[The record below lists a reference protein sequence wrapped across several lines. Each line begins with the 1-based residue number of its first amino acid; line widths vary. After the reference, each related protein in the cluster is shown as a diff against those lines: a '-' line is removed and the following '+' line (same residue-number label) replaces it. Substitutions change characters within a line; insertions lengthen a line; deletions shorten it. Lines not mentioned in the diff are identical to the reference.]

1 MPSDTHQ
8 AVAVLANSLATAAIP
23 ATPCL
28 TIFAFRGW
36 AKRFRNDLPSWRNV
50 LGLISIVATFMCWLG
65 YVTFFLLV
73 GFTRIRVNH
82 QMPWLISEVLL
93 LALGISSAVALKS
106 SSRALI
112 LFAGL
117 LMILLF
123 WGSANF

>member
-1 MPSDTHQ
+1 
-8 AVAVLANSLATAAIP
+8 
-23 ATPCL
+23 
-28 TIFAFRGW
+28 
-36 AKRFRNDLPSWRNV
+36 
-50 LGLISIVATFMCWLG
+50 MCWLG